1 MEEHLNAKIKEI
13 ASSESG
19 VTGVMIVDR
28 YGLPIERYGSLSGTR
43 SGIISSIMKNV
54 AQISQ
59 IIQNP
64 SSGQDKPK

>member
-1 MEEHLNAKIKEI
+1 MEEQINVKIKEI
-13 ASSESG
+13 ASSGSG

-28 YGLPIERYGSLSGTR
+28 FGLPIESYGSMHGTR
-43 SGIISSIMKNV
+43 GGIISSIMKNV

-64 SSGQDKPK
+64 RASADK